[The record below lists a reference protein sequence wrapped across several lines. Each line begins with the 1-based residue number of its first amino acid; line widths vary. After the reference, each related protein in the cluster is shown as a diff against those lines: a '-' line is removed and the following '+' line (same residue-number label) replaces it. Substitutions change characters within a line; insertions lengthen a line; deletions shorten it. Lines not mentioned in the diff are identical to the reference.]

1 MLEQENLIQALKLLE
16 MVYGNQVTEEKIGR
30 MFLVENQ
37 KQKKSIEVLVT
48 MSSLPIMKI

>member
-1 MLEQENLIQALKLLE
+1 MG
-16 MVYGNQVTEEKIGR
+16 YGNQVTEEKLGR

-48 MSSLPIMKI
+48 MLSLPIMKIWDPIPMLVQHSDHL